1 MSVSTT
7 SGWCSS
13 TAASSES
20 RSEHDAT
27 IDYNAMTYPQPA
39 PGAQPGWRFPDGTVM
54 VKTFS
59 LDLEPGNPK
68 SRRRLET
75 RLLVRNARG
84 VYGVTYRW
92 DDTQT
97 NAAGKFYRVQVLEP

>member
-1 MSVSTT
+1 MGIFTRHFEWELTNGVPT
-7 SGWCSS
+7 S
-13 TAASSES
+13 A
-20 RSEHDAT
+20 
-27 IDYNAMTYPQPA
+27 
-39 PGAQPGWRFPDGTVM
+39 
-54 VKTFS
+54 
-59 LDLEPGNPK
+59 
-68 SRRRLET
+68 RRLET